1 MDGMSLIPSESASF
15 PDLVGQRHGYLPP
28 NVRHRSR
35 RSHKEATRPSHPT
48 LSNSLEENRAVA
60 QSETEIGQPGVS
72 IEPLDRIDTL
82 KEPAAHEPRV
92 EQFELPTNAP
102 AELEPLEEVVALTNA
117 PADAESPERLKLPKT
132 KVSEP
137 SYSIR
142 AALPIP
148 PQRSSAQMRSKIQT
162 QEIAAPAPTS
172 IPATRPRTPV
182 RGLAIAHPPPIVSE
196 KPTSKWSSHFPL
208 RNLPRR
214 RLVRLVRFIACEVM
228 VVGVLIL
235 GMAFGFSHRTTD
247 DPLSLFLKILAVVA
261 AVAAVVVPVLFFGLP
276 EEFPRS
282 ER

>member
-60 QSETEIGQPGVS
+60 QSDTEIGQPSVS
-72 IEPLDRIDTL
+72 IEPLERIDTL
-82 KEPAAHEPRV
+82 KEPAAHGPRA

-117 PADAESPERLKLPKT
+117 PADGESPERLKLPKT

-137 SYSIR
+137 SHSIR

-148 PQRSSAQMRSKIQT
+148 PQRSSAQMR
-162 QEIAAPAPTS
+162 AAAASPQAG
-172 IPATRPRTPV
+172 ALYRV
-182 RGLAIAHPPPIVSE
+182 RSY
-196 KPTSKWSSHFPL
+196 
-208 RNLPRR
+208 RR
-214 RLVRLVRFIACEVM
+214 RCSDLRDGVWLFAPHHRRSAF
-228 VVGVLIL
+228 VVLENSCRRGR
-235 GMAFGFSHRTTD
+235 GRCRHCAG
-247 DPLSLFLKILAVVA
+247 SLFRFARGISAQRTLK
-261 AVAAVVVPVLFFGLP
+261 LP
-276 EEFPRS
+276 ENSVAVSLCLALMPIGHRAPYARHVYTES
-282 ER
+282 ERDAGNPACIPLNFFATD